1 MGLTLRS
8 RQKLEVTRGQMR
20 GNHGRSRK
28 NKIKVDPLRRMKEG
42 GNKEAAPE
50 AVRVLEKNR

>member
-20 GNHGRSRK
+20 GNHGRS
-28 NKIKVDPLRRMKEG
+28 KIKVDPLRRMKEG